1 MIREQRWSMT
11 ADRLSSSPYARSR
24 AVSTTTILGQVLF
37 LVAVALGF
45 AVLGTSLGRELS
57 TGTARA
63 CSFIGLGMLLAQSF
77 VPRLRFGSLG
87 IGWLCA
93 TALLIGLGLGPVIGY
108 LSAVDPGALTTAAGI
123 TALTVL
129 GMAALGYAMSKD
141 VSGWMRPLSLIVLG
155 AVAVSLIGLIFG
167 GLGALSPFI
176 SLLILGV
183 SALLILVDF
192 NYVRKHATE
201 DDVVWLATGIFVSI
215 VNIFVSLLNLT
226 SSD

>member
-1 MIREQRWSMT
+1 MT
-11 ADRLSSSPYARSR
+11 ADRLSSPFGRAEAR
-24 AVSTTTILGQVLF
+24 ASTATILGQVLV
-37 LVAVALGF
+37 LVSVALGF
-45 AVLGTSLGRELS
+45 AVLGTSLGRDLS

-63 CSFIGLGMLLAQSF
+63 CSLIGFGMLIAQSF
-77 VPRLRFGSLG
+77 VPRLRFGSIG

-108 LSAVDPGALTTAAGI
+108 LAAVDPGALTTAAGI

-129 GMAALGYAMSKD
+129 GMGALGYAMSKD
-141 VSGWMRPLSLIVLG
+141 VKGWMRPLSFVVLG
-155 AVAVSLIGLIFG
+155 AVAVSLFGLVFG

-176 SLLILGV
+176 SLVILGA

-215 VNIFVSLLNLT
+215 VNIFISLLNLT

>member
-1 MIREQRWSMT
+1 MSTFAT
-11 ADRLSSSPYARSR
+11 AGTDVRARSTP
-24 AVSTTTILGQVLF
+24 AILGQVLF